1 MQEPKI
7 LEFEGVCRGGRG
19 ACGFVLGDA
28 FSEGQFVSERT
39 TQLEAK
45 VEGLV
50 MGLRRALDLGLRE
63 VVARTSSDAI
73 VAVMRGGGGSSSRE
87 EDSSFASRRAKAL
100 AARFDRFRIER
111 AATSSGR
118 ALGEAARALN
128 LDLKPLTVIV
138 AFGSHDDLPF
148 IQQGRTPRWI
158 TSTVEVVDPYAN
170 RRRVVSGGNA
180 NAAAFS
186 PAAAEGRRRQVC
198 DECEERPGGYVD
210 GFSKVGVKAVTLERQ
225 HFGGPPPTTTPTPTT
240 TTTTPT
246 REEVYFLGGS
256 DALQEGNVRV
266 FEAQTSCWRRR
277 AASQSTRLG
286 SAVVASGGKIFQIG
300 GKVFPVSD
308 AHDFVASREVDVYDP
323 DVDSWSR
330 GPEVSYPRA
339 NTSAVATD
347 GLVIV
352 VGGTTSFFV
361 EDFDAD
367 PAQTKWDAVREVEF
381 LDVAAWLRGAAAPP
395 EEHVLWSRLPP
406 LPRALFAVG
415 LVAFDSIVYALGG
428 RAIQRDELS
437 LEEEEEEDHQATT
450 TTESSS
456 SWSSSSSRRR
466 RRKKTLTTTPKQPKT
481 RLVRTAYALDLA
493 TTTPARAWEQLPK
506 LPLPTAECTF
516 FHLGHGFFVVTSSRH
531 ADFVVDLRRN
541 SRRPT
546 CRVVRD
552 GWPRAPTHA
561 ALFERHAATTCLGA
575 ERSSTAALGVVVRK
589 QKTRLLSDA
598 AANNT
603 TKTTARDD
611 ATATGTTKKKKK
623 KKNPGGPM
631 PLRRRSLTPASAE
644 EIEEALLAS
653 DARGGGKPSS
663 VIIL

>member
-456 SWSSSSSRRR
+456 SWSSSSLAEEEE
-466 RRKKTLTTTPKQPKT
+466 KKDPD
-481 RLVRTAYALDLA
+481 YYSEA
-493 TTTPARAWEQLPK
+493 TEDEARANGLRSGPRDDHTSEGMGAAPEAAAAD
-506 LPLPTAECTF
+506 AECTF